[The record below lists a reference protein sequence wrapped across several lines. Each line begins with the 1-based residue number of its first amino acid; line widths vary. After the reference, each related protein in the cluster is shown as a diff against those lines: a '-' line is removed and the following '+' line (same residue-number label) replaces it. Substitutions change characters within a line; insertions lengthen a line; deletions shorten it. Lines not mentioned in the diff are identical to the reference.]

1 MNSMEPYAADDAK
14 RKRRDGGFFGIS
26 LSLPGIKATIIV
38 STEGL
43 PIVSA
48 FPHEVDER
56 RIAAMTASLLSL
68 SKRAIIEMKKGDFD
82 QLFIRGSD
90 DYILL
95 LPAGPNAALL
105 VLVDNKI
112 RLGLILLE
120 CRRACERIAQLI

>member
-1 MNSMEPYAADDAK
+1 MHSREPYAANGIK

-26 LSLPGIKATIIV
+26 LSLPGVKATIII

-43 PIVSA
+43 PIASA
-48 FPHEVDER
+48 FPHEVDEIK
-56 RIAAMTASLLSL
+56 IAAMTASLLSL

-105 VLVDNKI
+105 VLVDNEV
-112 RLGLILLE
+112 RLGVILLD
-120 CRRACERIAQLI
+120 CKRACERIAQLI